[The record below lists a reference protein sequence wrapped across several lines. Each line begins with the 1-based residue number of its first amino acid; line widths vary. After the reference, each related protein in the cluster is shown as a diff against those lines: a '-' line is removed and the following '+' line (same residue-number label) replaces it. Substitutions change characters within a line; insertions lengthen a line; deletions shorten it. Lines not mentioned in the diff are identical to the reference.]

1 MLQDASEDKLDASDM
16 KLLPEFV
23 TGHTSEEIRYFF
35 KSAARSASGVP
46 DLKALLADLG
56 EAMNTICDYSGGDE

>member
-1 MLQDASEDKLDASDM
+1 
-16 KLLPEFV
+16 V